1 MFKVTITGMAGLKA
15 EFASMAKELPDIV
28 SGELETMSQ
37 EWVKLAKTDAP
48 ADQGALRG
56 SITYYPAGPMKY
68 EIVAQK
74 FYAPFMEFGT
84 KGKYQPIPGTEAIAA
99 EFKGYKG
106 GDFMEL
112 LRMIVRWVKR
122 KGITG
127 TYSVKTRRRTGNKV
141 NQISEDY
148 SAAWPIAMS
157 ILKNGVSPHPFFFKQ
172 MHIVWPQMVRNVERR
187 IAQVSKVKVELP
199 SQATRPQI
207 VTI

>member
-1 MFKVTITGMAGLKA
+1 MFKVKVTGMADLKA

-56 SITYYPAGPMKY
+56 AITYYPAGLMKY
-68 EIVAQK
+68 EVVAQK

-84 KGKYQPIPGTEAIAA
+84 KGKYQPIPGTESIAA

-127 TYSVKTRRRTGNKV
+127 TYSVKTRRRTGNKI
-141 NQISEDY
+141 NQFAEDY

-157 ILKNGVSPHPFFFKQ
+157 ILKNGVNPHPFFFKQ
-172 MHIVWPQMVRNVERR
+172 MHIVWPKMVRNVESR

-199 SQATRPQI
+199 SNVTRPQI